1 MCVRF
6 SELQSN
12 RELFDTFVE
21 LLASGAKRQQVADA
35 MNINKG
41 TVTDWK
47 RMPEVQQAL
56 ARKIQERA
64 NAILR
69 QVDTRIEKKLE
80 QDDWK
85 PSVETLLKI
94 RSTFAGESINLN
106 VSGDGAQALQDLM
119 AQLDEHPEL
128 AQLLGAGIRN
138 DDSG

>member
-1 MCVRF
+1 MRY
-6 SELQSN
+6 SELETD

-21 LLASGAKRQQVADA
+21 LLASGAKRNEIAATMGV
-35 MNINKG
+35 NKG

-47 RMPEVQQAL
+47 KMPAVQQAL
-56 ARKIQERA
+56 SKKIQERA

-69 QVDTRIEKKLE
+69 QVDSRIEKKLE

-106 VSGDGAQALQDLM
+106 VTGDGAQALQDLM
-119 AQLDEHPEL
+119 TQLDQHPEL
-128 AQLLGAGIRN
+128 AELLGQAMPSAAES
-138 DDSG
+138 D